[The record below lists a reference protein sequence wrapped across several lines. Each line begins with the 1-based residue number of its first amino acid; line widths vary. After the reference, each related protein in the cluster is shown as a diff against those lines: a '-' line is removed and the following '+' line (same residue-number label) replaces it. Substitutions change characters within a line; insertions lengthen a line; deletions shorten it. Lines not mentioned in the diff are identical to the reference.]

1 MKKLLYY
8 LILLPFSLLPLS
20 FIYVFSDIIFILFCT
35 IFPYRKK
42 VIIDNLTK
50 SFPTK
55 SKKEIRVLRRKFY
68 RHFCDLLAEG
78 IKNLSISKK
87 ELLQRV
93 KVENSQLMDQLFNQN
108 KSVIL
113 VAGHYNNWEFLISA
127 QHLLFQHAAFG
138 IGKKMTNTFMDN
150 KINERRMRF
159 GMQVIHKGNFKE
171 EIEKALPS
179 PIAIL
184 TLTDQSPSDTHKS
197 YWMEFLN
204 QQTPVLFGAE
214 QLAHTYDFAV
224 VYFETKKLKRGH
236 YSIDLKLI
244 TDQPKSLEWGEITE
258 AHTRLLEATIINQP
272 NFWLWSHKRWKR
284 TLPENMNHLKELQH
298 EKFNERFK
306 R

>member
-1 MKKLLYY
+1 
-8 LILLPFSLLPLS
+8 LLPLS
-20 FIYVFSDIIFILFCT
+20 IIYVFTDIVFIIFCT

-42 VIIDNLTK
+42 VIIENLSK

-55 SKKEIRVLRRKFY
+55 STKEISLIQRKFY

-78 IKNLSISKK
+78 IKNLSISKN
-87 ELLQRV
+87 ELLKRI
-93 KVENSQLMDQLFNQN
+93 KVENPLIMDQLFKQN

-127 QHLLFQHAAFG
+127 QHLLFKHAAFG
-138 IGKKMTNTFMDN
+138 IGKKMTNAFMDN
-150 KINERRMRF
+150 KINERRMRY
-159 GMQVIHKGNFKE
+159 GMHVIHKGNFKE
-171 EIEKALPS
+171 EIEKVLPS

-214 QLAHTYDFAV
+214 QMAHSYDFAV

-258 AHTRLLEATIINQP
+258 AHTKSLESTIIKKP
-272 NFWLWSHKRWKR
+272 EFWLWSHRRWKR
-284 TLPENMNHLKELQH
+284 TLPEDMNHLKEQQN

>member
-1 MKKLLYY
+1 MQKILYY

-20 FIYVFSDIIFILFCT
+20 IIYVFTDIAFIIFCT

-42 VIIDNLTK
+42 VIVENLSK

-55 SKKEIRVLRRKFY
+55 SKKEIRILQRKFY

-78 IKNLSISKK
+78 IKNLSISEK
-87 ELLQRV
+87 ELLKRI
-93 KVENSQLMDQLFNQN
+93 KVANPLIMDQLFNEN

-113 VAGHYNNWEFLISA
+113 VAGHYNNWEFLISS
-127 QHLLFQHAAFG
+127 QHVLFKHAAFG
-138 IGKKMTNTFMDN
+138 IGKKMTNAFMDN

-159 GMQVIHKGNFKE
+159 GMRVLHSGNFKE
-171 EIEKALPS
+171 EIEKVLPS

-184 TLTDQSPSDTHKS
+184 TLSDQSPGDTHKS

-214 QLAHTYDFAV
+214 QLAHTYDFAL

-236 YSIDLKLI
+236 YSIDLELI

-258 AHTRLLEATIINQP
+258 AHTKLLEATIIKQP
-272 NFWLWSHKRWKR
+272 EFWLWSHKRWKR
-284 TLPENMNHLKELQH
+284 TLPEDMNHLKEQQH

>member
-1 MKKLLYY
+1 MQKILYY

-20 FIYVFSDIIFILFCT
+20 IIYVFTDTVFLVFCT

-42 VIIDNLTK
+42 VIIENLSK
-50 SFPTK
+50 SFPNL
-55 SKKEIRVLRRKFY
+55 SKKEIRLIQRKFY

-78 IKNLSISKK
+78 IKNLSISKN
-87 ELLQRV
+87 ELLKRI
-93 KVENSQLMDQLFNQN
+93 KVENPLIMNQLFKQN

-127 QHLLFQHAAFG
+127 QHLLFKHAAFG
-138 IGKKMTNTFMDN
+138 IGKKMTNAFMDK
-150 KINERRMRF
+150 KINDRRMRF

-171 EIEKALPS
+171 EIEKTLPT

-214 QLAHTYDFAV
+214 QMAHSYDFAV

-236 YSIDLKLI
+236 YSIELKII

-258 AHTRLLEATIINQP
+258 AHTKSLEATIIKQP
-272 NFWLWSHKRWKR
+272 EFWLWSHKRWKR
-284 TLPENMNHLKELQH
+284 TLPEDMNHLKEQQH
-298 EKFNERFK
+298 DKFNERYK